1 MRRRNKLSIFA
12 HAADRGTN
20 VAYFL
25 GAVVPLFVLGIVI
38 ERYVLSPLQ
47 PGRQEGLQLGHAA
60 ALGLFVSIATLS
72 LACFLVL
79 RSLVRRTI
87 DENRSLALY
96 DSLTGLPNRRRYHDR
111 LAKAIVRAEKTGE
124 LVANCFIDLDG
135 FKRINDT
142 LGHRAG
148 DQLLIQVARQIL
160 SVVRP
165 SDWVGRGFFSDTDK
179 LDVPVSRLGGDEFTL
194 VLAGMGADQDVGR
207 VARRVLEALS
217 KPFAIDGQEVQVT
230 ASIGIAI
237 YPYDGKDVDSIRRN
251 ADTAMYAAKKIGR
264 NGYQYYSSSMNEEAE
279 RKLEIERRL
288 RRAIKNEEFMLC
300 FQPVREASTGETR
313 AAEAL
318 IRWQDPEFGL
328 IPPDEFIPV
337 AEDTGLIVAIGS
349 WVLRAACEQA
359 RLWQEKGFRPI
370 RMAVNVSGYQ
380 IREPDFVKKVASALE
395 DTGLSPQEL
404 ELEITESTIM
414 QEDEETD
421 RAFRELHEL
430 GVPIALDD
438 FGTGYSSLSYL
449 RRVDINRLKIDRS
462 FVARIPDDPEDMAIT
477 AAIVAMAHQLL
488 LPVVGEGVETTEQA
502 QSLTEIGCDELQGY
516 LFSRPLPASEFE
528 QFLVPEK
535 DDAVDES

>member
-1 MRRRNKLSIFA
+1 MRKQNRLSIFA

-38 ERYVLSPLQ
+38 ERFVLSPFEPGSEQTLQ
-47 PGRQEGLQLGHAA
+47 IGPVAMLS
-60 ALGLFVSIATLS
+60 LFGSIATLS
-72 LACFLVL
+72 LACFFVL
-79 RSLVRRTI
+79 RKLVRRTI
-87 DENRSLALY
+87 DENRSLVLY

-111 LAKAIVRAEKTGE
+111 LAKAIDRAEKTGE

-148 DQLLIQVARQIL
+148 DQLLMQVAHQIL

-165 SDWVGRGFFSDTDK
+165 SDWVGRGFSSDTDK
-179 LDVPVSRLGGDEFTL
+179 LDVPVSSLGGDEFTL
-194 VLAGMGADQDVGR
+194 VLAGIEADHDIGR

-217 KPFAIDGQEVQVT
+217 KPFTLNGQEVQVT

-237 YPYDGKDVDSIRRN
+237 YPYDGKDVDSLLRK

-264 NGYQYYSSSMNEEAE
+264 NGYQYYSKSMNEEAE

-288 RRAIKNEEFMLC
+288 HRAIKNEEFMLW
-300 FQPVREASTGETR
+300 FQPVRESSTGEMR

-328 IPPDEFIPV
+328 IPPDDFIPV
-337 AEDTGLIVAIGS
+337 SEDTGLITAIGS

-359 RLWQEKGFRPI
+359 RLWQDKGFRPL
-370 RMAVNVSGYQ
+370 RMAVNVSGHQ
-380 IREPDFVKKVASALE
+380 IREPDFVKKVAAALE
-395 DTGLSPQEL
+395 DSGLSPEEL

-449 RRVDINRLKIDRS
+449 RRFSINRLKIDRS
-462 FVARIPDDPEDMAIT
+462 FVARIPDDLEDMAIT

-488 LPVVGEGVETTEQA
+488 LPVVGEGVETVEQA
-502 QSLTEIGCDELQGY
+502 QSLMEIGCDELQGY
-516 LFSRPLPASEFE
+516 LFSRPVPAAEFE
-528 QFLVPEK
+528 QFLTREK
-535 DDAVDES
+535 DDAVDEN